1 MNSKLKIAVHIFVGI
16 QLFLSVSCSQSS
28 NRIESLSIQDQKI
41 AFGKELFFEKQ
52 LSVTGTISCGSC
64 HVPEKYF
71 CDNKTKGSGIHGRS
85 TNRNVPS
92 LLNIKAQP
100 YFMYDGG
107 VKTLEMQMLVPIQD
121 TNEMGEQMG
130 SVLKKLRKNK
140 SYLEKSKSLYHRD
153 LDAFVIT
160 RAIAEYERSLVSSNS
175 KYDLYKAKKVQ
186 LNSQEKNGEKLFVE
200 LRCDRCHSGNKFT
213 DFSFQDNGLAL
224 KSDTDFG
231 RYRITGK
238 SEDKWKFKVPT
249 LKNCSKTA
257 PYLHDGSL
265 KSLEEVIH
273 GYENSLNQQTRIR
286 KLSKIEVKALVI
298 FLNSLTEK
306 IENQ

>member
-1 MNSKLKIAVHIFVGI
+1 MKNKLKIAVRFIVGI
-16 QLFLSVSCSQSS
+16 QLFLFISCSQP
-28 NRIESLSIQDQKI
+28 SIQIEPISIHDQKI
-41 AFGKELFFEKQ
+41 TFGKELFFDKQ
-52 LSVTGTISCGSC
+52 LSINGTISCGSC
-64 HVPEKYF
+64 HLPEKYF
-71 CDNKTKGSGIHGRS
+71 CDNETKGRGIHGRS

-92 LLNIKAQP
+92 LLNIKEHP

-107 VKTLEMQMLVPIQD
+107 VKTLEMQLLVPIQD

-140 SYLEKSKSLYHRD
+140 SYVAKSKSLYHRD
-153 LDAFVIT
+153 LDAFVVS
-160 RAIAEYERSLVSSNS
+160 RAIAEYERSLVASES
-175 KYDLYKAKKVQ
+175 KYDLYKANKAKLSVQ
-186 LNSQEKNGEKLFVE
+186 ELDGEKLFIE

-213 DFSFQDNGLAL
+213 NFSFQDNGLAL
-224 KSDTDFG
+224 KSEADFG

-249 LKNCSKTA
+249 LKNCAKTA

-265 KSLEEVIH
+265 KSLAEVIH
-273 GYENSLNQQTRIR
+273 AYENTLNQQTKIK
-286 KLSKIEVKALVI
+286 KLSEKELKSLIL
-298 FLNSLTEK
+298 FLNTLTEK

>member
-1 MNSKLKIAVHIFVGI
+1 MKYKLKIAVHFFVGI
-16 QLFLSVSCSQSS
+16 QLFLSVSCSQTSS
-28 NRIESLSIQDQKI
+28 RIESLSIKDQKI
-41 AFGKELFFEKQ
+41 AFGKELFFDKQ
-52 LSVTGTISCGSC
+52 LSITGTISCGSC
-64 HVPEKYF
+64 HLPEKYF
-71 CDNKTKGSGIHGRS
+71 CDNKVKGSGIHGRT

-92 LLNIKAQP
+92 LLNIKEHP

-140 SYLEKSKSLYHRD
+140 AYLEKAKSLYHRD
-153 LDAFVIT
+153 LDAFVIS
-160 RAIAEYERSLVSSNS
+160 RAIAEYERSLVSTNS
-175 KYDLYKAKKVQ
+175 KYDLYKANKVQ
-186 LNSQEKNGEKLFVE
+186 LNLQEKNGEKLFIE

-213 DFSFQDNGLAL
+213 NFSFQDNGLAL
-224 KSDTDFG
+224 KSNSDFG

-238 SEDKWKFKVPT
+238 KDDKWKFKVPT

-265 KSLEEVIH
+265 KSLEEVVH
-273 GYENSLNQQTRIR
+273 GYENTSNQQTRIK
-286 KLSKIEVKALVI
+286 KLTEKELKSLIS
-298 FLNSLTEK
+298 FLNTLTEK